1 MQSPGIDKWIEKH
14 PEWWSKQAEDA
25 TTQEKVNIF
34 DFKKLLKKGLKNIKK
49 ADYYK
54 YLNKK
59 NIEKIFKESKFG
71 NITTTGKGKTPSPK
85 KPKKITI
92 KRKGK
97 TYTRT
102 IQPKWNEN
110 NSLGLKIASQA
121 KPRSKEYNEYVK
133 LIMESTGRTRQA
145 VVKKIQ
151 RVRKQ
156 NKKTIKSKG

>member
-49 ADYYK
+49 EDYYK

-71 NITTTGKGKTPSPK
+71 NITTTGKGKTLSPK